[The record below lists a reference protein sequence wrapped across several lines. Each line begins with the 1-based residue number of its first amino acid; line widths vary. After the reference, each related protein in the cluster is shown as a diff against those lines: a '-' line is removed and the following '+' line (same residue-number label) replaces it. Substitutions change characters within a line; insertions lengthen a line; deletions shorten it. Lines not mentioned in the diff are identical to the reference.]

1 MAEVN
6 IPLATTSSSN
16 SPPPNCAICL
26 GTCTNKC
33 FSDSCMHQ
41 FCFTCLLE
49 WSKVKAE
56 CPLCKQPFTSI
67 IHNVKSNN
75 EYDEHIVEPSV
86 HTRDDVLND
95 EYLYLPTTAQPSRH
109 FQFRT
114 TFTVDPRGEL
124 AIQQMLLTHHL
135 TNSAYSP
142 NYNYNYRHRHR
153 RDATSSNFMSPTN
166 FRRMVYV
173 RNMWVTAPPDVTG
186 RYRDVSPRFYR
197 ENPAAINRLVPWLN
211 RELNALLEE
220 NTQQVML
227 LVDIILGHL
236 NRHYIRGFFFKNLLR
251 EYLGSRTEHFI
262 YELYNFM
269 KSPYDMVGYDR
280 RAIYYPHSS
289 FIHTIPSDDSSN
301 SSDSDITVV
310 ATTSAPNPN
319 PFHRPTIEV
328 IEINSDSSRD
338 SDVIIHEPPPPVVVD
353 LINTTDDDAAPAQT
367 PQNLSRHDMETK
379 KESTSSS
386 ESDVKPKHHLVSS
399 KKEKRS
405 REKYEKSRKKLKK
418 SRSKSSRYI
427 YTSTETAPS
436 SSSSDSSSD
445 SSRYKYYKRKRKQ
458 KTKKSNR
465 AKHVSSSDSTDD
477 EPLSEKLRKIKEH
490 NSRKSKKKD
499 KMKYYKHK
507 HSKYS
512 SSEEHEDSN
521 DNHHKQPLTLKIQYY
536 NPEVKTDVPSSS
548 SEVSNHYQHNNNRE
562 DDDDDDR
569 NNDSDKPLDFSMA
582 AFAGPSY
589 RSTSSPKIKKERC
602 RLWYS
607 RPHVYQS
614 DDDDSAT
621 SEN

>member
-86 HTRDDVLND
+86 HTREDVLND

-353 LINTTDDDAAPAQT
+353 LINTTDDDVAPAQT
-367 PQNLSRHDMETK
+367 PQNLSRHNMETK

-386 ESDVKPKHHLVSS
+386 ESDVKPKHHLVS

-405 REKYEKSRKKLKK
+405 REKYEKSRKKMKK
-418 SRSKSSRYI
+418 SRSKSSKYI
-427 YTSTETAPS
+427 YTSSETDS
-436 SSSSDSSSD
+436 SSSSSESSSN

-465 AKHVSSSDSTDD
+465 AKHVASSDSTDD

-512 SSEEHEDSN
+512 SSEEYEDSN
-521 DNHHKQPLTLKIQYY
+521 DNHKQPLTLKIQYY
-536 NPEVKTDVPSSS
+536 NPQVKTDVPSSS
-548 SEVSNHYQHNNNRE
+548 SEVSNHYQNNNRE

-607 RPHVYQS
+607 RPHVYES

>member
-1 MAEVN
+1 MAEVS
-6 IPLATTSSSN
+6 IPLAATSSN

-49 WSKVKAE
+49 WSKVKPE

-75 EYDEHIVEPSV
+75 EYDEHIVEPIV
-86 HTRDDVLND
+86 HTREDILND

-124 AIQQMLLTHHL
+124 AIQQMLLTHRL

-142 NYNYNYRHRHR
+142 NYNYNYRNFRHRHR
-153 RDATSSNFMSPTN
+153 RDMSSTN
-166 FRRMVYV
+166 FRRMVYA
-173 RNMWVTAPPDVTG
+173 RNMWVTAPPDITG
-186 RYRDVSPRFYR
+186 RYRDISPHFYR
-197 ENPAAINRLVPWLN
+197 DNPAAINRLVPWLN

-236 NRHYIRGFFFKNLLR
+236 NRHHIRGYFFKNLLR
-251 EYLGSRTEHFI
+251 EYLEGKTEHFI
-262 YELYNFM
+262 HEFYNFM

-280 RAIYYPHSS
+280 HAFYYPRNSY
-289 FIHTIPSDDSSN
+289 IHTIPSDESAS

-338 SDVIIHEPPPPVVVD
+338 SDVIIHEPSPPVVVD
-353 LINTTDDDAAPAQT
+353 LINTTDDDVAPAQT
-367 PQNLSRHDMETK
+367 VQNDDNLNVEA
-379 KESTSSS
+379 KEESSSFS
-386 ESDVKPKHHLVSS
+386 ESDVKPRYNLMN
-399 KKEKRS
+399 KKEKKSRS
-405 REKYEKSRKKLKK
+405 KYEKSRKKR
-418 SRSKSSRYI
+418 RSKSSRYI
-427 YTSTETAPS
+427 YTSTES
-436 SSSSDSSSD
+436 RSSSDSSSD
-445 SSRYKYYKRKRKQ
+445 SSNYKYYKRKRKQ
-458 KTKKSNR
+458 RSKKSNR
-465 AKHVSSSDSTDD
+465 SKYFSPSDSTDN
-477 EPLSEKLRKIKEH
+477 EPLSDKLRKMRTKLETI
-490 NSRKSKKKD
+490 SRISKKKD
-499 KMKYYKHK
+499 KMKKYYKHK
-507 HSKYS
+507 ARHS
-512 SSEEHEDSN
+512 SSDENEDTKAN
-521 DNHHKQPLTLKIQYY
+521 IKQPLTSKETYCSS
-536 NPEVKTDVPSSS
+536 EVKTDVPSSS
-548 SEVSNHYQHNNNRE
+548 SDVCNQYSQKHQE
-562 DDDDDDR
+562 DEQ

-589 RSTSSPKIKKERC
+589 RSTNSPKIKKERC

-607 RPHVYQS
+607 RPHVYES
-614 DDDDSAT
+614 DDDDDNSA
-621 SEN
+621 SSDN